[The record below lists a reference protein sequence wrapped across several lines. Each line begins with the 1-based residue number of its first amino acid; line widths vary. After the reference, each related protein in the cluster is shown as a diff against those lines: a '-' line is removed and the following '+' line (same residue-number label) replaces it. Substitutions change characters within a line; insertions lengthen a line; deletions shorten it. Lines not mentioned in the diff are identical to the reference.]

1 MKKFE
6 ISGEL
11 STYVTEIQSDQML
24 LKKIVP
30 MDMLNAELPQ
40 TFHLLKNAISVKG
53 NKTKYSKM
61 KYALLTLNI
70 KTQTSEK

>member
-40 TFHLLKNAISVKG
+40 TFHLLKN
-53 NKTKYSKM
+53 
-61 KYALLTLNI
+61 
-70 KTQTSEK
+70 

>member
-1 MKKFE
+1 MV
-6 ISGEL
+6 SM
-11 STYVTEIQSDQML
+11 DL
-24 LKKIVP
+24 L
-30 MDMLNAELPQ
+30 NSELPQ